1 MISVKGQRA
10 QDAIRSLKTPL
21 VTRNAAAC
29 VILAIFV
36 LVVAFS
42 ASASYACRHQ
52 FTANRQW
59 LFLAIGLGMLAV
71 LALAAFALRG
81 KLEGAKRALGKNR
94 SFSIAVTLGTVLLL
108 AAQCYV
114 VHEAWF
120 ETGWDAGTMSQ
131 VHHPEALTHYLSVY
145 PNQVFLYCVFRVV
158 AKIGLI
164 LGIQSSY
171 LSLVLGGC
179 LCVSLAVWF
188 SAFSAKAV
196 FGYAVGYATL
206 VVSFFFVGL
215 SPWIMVPYS
224 DAYGILCPSVVLFC
238 YCVLGDTKAKWLP
251 ISFFSI
257 IGYFIKPTAI
267 FVLAAILVVELYFA
281 FTRRRGKGNGWGLR
295 SFIITALSLCLGIA
309 LAYGVSGAIRHLS
322 PSLDDESAFSMT
334 HFLMMGANTET
345 NGVYY
350 ESDVELSQSYSSKA
364 ERQSANVQV
373 WRDRLCDLGPAGV
386 AKLAAKKTLCNF
398 ADGTFAWAV
407 EGHFWVAEHG
417 SNGRIRSFYGIG
429 NFSSDEADANAMTF
443 QYASQVAWLMLL
455 LGAGLGLTRK
465 NVRKGELVAYLSLVA
480 LALFLAVFECR
491 ARYLYLYLPYFI
503 MLGVAGWAGIGKGL
517 ARWMPKKLARMAN
530 REVQGG
536 RSMTAC
542 IGTMKTVKAP
552 IGRIES
558 SSVQVVLGPC
568 GRGGSYGKPS
578 ALLIV

>member
-94 SFSIAVTLGTVLLL
+94 SFSIAVT
-108 AAQCYV
+108 
-114 VHEAWF
+114 
-120 ETGWDAGTMSQ
+120 
-131 VHHPEALTHYLSVY
+131 
-145 PNQVFLYCVFRVV
+145 
-158 AKIGLI
+158 
-164 LGIQSSY
+164 
-171 LSLVLGGC
+171 
-179 LCVSLAVWF
+179 LAVWF

-568 GRGGSYGKPS
+568 GRGGRTENRPLFSLFKF
-578 ALLIV
+578 